1 MTQTPGQP
9 TGRLAF
15 LARRLLRPDIPWF
28 LMIPAILI
36 AAAML
41 TPIVYLVIRASE
53 AGSEIWPLVF
63 RNRTAVI
70 FWNTL
75 KLAAGVSATTILIA
89 VPYAW
94 LTTRTDLPLR
104 RMWDTI
110 APMPLVIPSYA
121 GTLAIIGAAGPR
133 GLVQGWL
140 EPFGV
145 DRLPS
150 IYGYWGAWA
159 TLSLFTYPYVYLSVR
174 AALRGLDPSLEEAS
188 RSLQSSSLRT
198 FFQCTL
204 PQLRPAIV
212 SGSLLSAL
220 YTVSD
225 FGVVTLMRYDAF
237 TRTIYTQ
244 YRSAFDRT
252 LAAALGILLVLFALS
267 LVMGEGAL
275 RNRGAYHRL
284 GAGSAREPAITRL
297 GKWRWLASGFCALI
311 PLLALGVPIAMLLY
325 WVMTGVSTNSQLQVL
340 PRAAMNSVLI
350 GFYTAVVASIAAL
363 PVAILA
369 VRYRRFLFSR
379 IIERIAYLGYA
390 LPGIVIALSFVFL
403 GARYLTPFYQTLPLM
418 IFAMAIRFIP
428 FGVGAARTSLLQ
440 ISPRLEESSRSLGR
454 SSFATTL
461 RITVPLAWP
470 GISAGAALV
479 FLSVLKELPIT
490 LLLSPTGFDTL
501 ATEIWTATDGGSFGR
516 AAVPALTLIVI
527 SAIPTLLLA
536 LRTSRPVATNDD
548 ESKESSPRRRADRD
562 SQVPFSA

>member
-1 MTQTPGQP
+1 MTS
-9 TGRLAF
+9 GRVKGCARIASDDTRKPHARGNPNDLTTNAANARSYDRAF
-15 LARRLLRPDIPWF
+15 GVPCAAVASPRYPLVSV
-28 LMIPAILI
+28 IPAILI

-75 KLAAGVSATTILIA
+75 KLAAGVSAATILIA

-121 GTLAIIGAAGPR
+121 GTLAIIGAVGPR

-140 EPFGV
+140 EPLGI

-212 SGSLLSAL
+212 SGALLSAL

-284 GAGSAREPAITRL
+284 GAGIRPGTSHHPARQVALARQWLLRPHSSARAGGANCHADLL
-297 GKWRWLASGFCALI
+297 GLDR
-311 PLLALGVPIAMLLY
+311 
-325 WVMTGVSTNSQLQVL
+325 
-340 PRAAMNSVLI
+340 SV
-350 GFYTAVVASIAAL
+350 
-363 PVAILA
+363 
-369 VRYRRFLFSR
+369 
-379 IIERIAYLGYA
+379 
-390 LPGIVIALSFVFL
+390 
-403 GARYLTPFYQTLPLM
+403 
-418 IFAMAIRFIP
+418 
-428 FGVGAARTSLLQ
+428 
-440 ISPRLEESSRSLGR
+440 
-454 SSFATTL
+454 
-461 RITVPLAWP
+461 
-470 GISAGAALV
+470 
-479 FLSVLKELPIT
+479 
-490 LLLSPTGFDTL
+490 
-501 ATEIWTATDGGSFGR
+501 
-516 AAVPALTLIVI
+516 
-527 SAIPTLLLA
+527 
-536 LRTSRPVATNDD
+536 
-548 ESKESSPRRRADRD
+548 DR
-562 SQVPFSA
+562 

>member
-1 MTQTPGQP
+1 
-9 TGRLAF
+9 LI
-15 LARRLLRPDIPWF
+15 ARRLLRPDIPWF
-28 LMIPAILI
+28 LVIPAILI

-41 TPIVYLVIRASE
+41 TPIVYLVIRSSE
-53 AGSEIWPLVF
+53 AGSDIWPLVF

-75 KLAAGVSATTILIA
+75 KLATGVSVATILIA

-94 LTTRTDLPLR
+94 LTSRTDLPLR

-110 APMPLVIPSYA
+110 APMPLVIPSYV
-121 GTLAIIGAAGPR
+121 GTLAIIGAVGPR

-140 EPFGV
+140 EPLGV

-198 FFQCTL
+198 FFRCTL

-212 SGSLLSAL
+212 SGALLSAL

-284 GAGSAREPAITRL
+284 GTGAAREPAITRL
-297 GKWRWLASGFCALI
+297 GHWRWLAGGFCALI
-311 PLLALGVPIAMLLY
+311 PLLALGVPIATLIY
-325 WVMTGVSTNSQLQVL
+325 WVLTGVSSDSQLQAL
-340 PRAAMNSVLI
+340 PRAAMNSVLV
-350 GFYTAVVASIAAL
+350 GFYTAVVATIAAL

-379 IIERIAYLGYA
+379 VIERISYLGYA

-428 FGVGAARTSLLQ
+428 YGVGAARTSLLQ

-501 ATEIWTATDGGSFGR
+501 ATEIWSATDGGAFGR
-516 AAVPALTLIVI
+516 AAVPALALIAI
-527 SAIPTLLLA
+527 SAVPTLLLA
-536 LRTSRPVATNDD
+536 LRTSRPVASHDVEPLET
-548 ESKESSPRRRADRD
+548 SSTRRANQE

>member
-1 MTQTPGQP
+1 MPIEL
-9 TGRLAF
+9 LAPSLLVAA
-15 LARRLLRPDIPWF
+15 LAVL
-28 LMIPAILI
+28 
-36 AAAML
+36 
-41 TPIVYLVIRASE
+41 PIVYLIYRASQANE
-53 AGSEIWPLVF
+53 GVVRLVF
-63 RNRTAVI
+63 RRRTFDLFVDTALLAGAVSM
-70 FWNTL
+70 T
-75 KLAAGVSATTILIA
+75 AALIA
-89 VPYAW
+89 VPLAW
-94 LTTRTDLPLR
+94 LTLRANLPGGRIFSAISIL
-104 RMWDTI
+104 
-110 APMPLVIPSYA
+110 PLVIPSYV
-121 GTLAIIGAAGPR
+121 GAIAYVAALGPR
-133 GLVQGWL
+133 GDLQGWL
-140 EPFGV
+140 ERWFGI
-145 DRLPS
+145 DSIPS
-150 IYGYWGAWA
+150 IYGFFGAWLI
-159 TLSLFTYPYVYLSVR
+159 LSLFTYPYVYLSVR

-212 SGSLLSAL
+212 SGALLSAL

-284 GAGSAREPAITRL
+284 GSGSAREPAITRL
-297 GKWRWLASGFCALI
+297 GRWRWLASGFCALI
-311 PLLALGVPIAMLLY
+311 PLLALGLPIAMLIY
-325 WVMTGVSTNSQLQVL
+325 WILTGVSTDSQLQVL
-340 PRAAMNSVLI
+340 PRAAMNSMLI
-350 GFYTAVVASIAAL
+350 GLYTAIVASIAAL

-369 VRYRRFLFSR
+369 VRYHRFLFSR

-418 IFAMAIRFIP
+418 IFAMSIRFIP

-454 SSFATTL
+454 SSLATTL

-501 ATEIWTATDGGSFGR
+501 ATEIWSATDGGAFGR
-516 AAVPALTLIVI
+516 AAVPALALIVI

-548 ESKESSPRRRADRD
+548 EPEEALPRRRADRD